1 MDDGCSK
8 DSDSC
13 SHVHTEP
20 ITSLISLRNK
30 WMGFVKVRKKRRAK
44 SEDDGSTTMY
54 DARYAEKRRF
64 REAQGGSVPI
74 WLERCTMDGTSW
86 LVVSNHSSPFLLPL
100 SRVPHSSF
108 ASSLPITK
116 RRACKPH
123 AQTSFLRSCLGR
135 KDRNTDKSLI
145 VALPSPPGK

>member
-86 LVVSNHSSPFLLPL
+86 LVVSNHSSPFPILLPL
-100 SRVPHSSF
+100 SRVPHSMFLVRIQS
-108 ASSLPITK
+108 PNHKTK
-116 RRACKPH
+116 GLQATRPD
-123 AQTSFLRSCLGR
+123 FLSPLLLGKER
-135 KDRNTDKSLI
+135 QKHR
-145 VALPSPPGK
+145 